1 MERMVP
7 ISKYIYR
14 GDEFAIRSPLWW
26 RDLLLGLTFGIALF
40 FFLSDTLHWEAFKK
54 HIPSELIF
62 ICIPFGLALLSPRR
76 LLTVFLGFSILLF
89 RFVFL
94 IFLFQSLWSALVT
107 VVWAIALILLGRE
120 ANRRYRMLEFEIP
133 DGTTGLEVLI
143 LMVTIGAACGM
154 LFLLRRALGL

>member
-1 MERMVP
+1 MP

-40 FFLSDTLHWEAFKK
+40 WFLADSLHWQEFKS
-54 HIPSELIF
+54 HLASEVIF
-62 ICIPFGLALLSPRR
+62 ISVPFGLALLSPRR

-89 RFVFL
+89 RFIFL

-107 VVWAIALILLGRE
+107 IVWAIALILLGRE
-120 ANRRYRMLEFEIP
+120 VNRRYRMLDFEIP
-133 DGTTGLEVLI
+133 DGTTGLEFLI
-143 LMVTIGAACGM
+143 LTVTIGGGFGM
-154 LFLLRRALGL
+154 LSLLRRALGLE